1 MSIIALQVPLGNASN
16 RGSSPV
22 RVPDPHST
30 EAVSVDS
37 PGRDTLMRSPA
48 EEELQLES
56 ALQCKEQ
63 IRCLSTP
70 PTSDTS
76 AQNFEDPSIFYSSV
90 TAANIYASLLPVDT
104 FRLSG
109 LSPVEVPAGTIWE
122 PDSILSFGE
131 SHQLHS
137 MCLLTSV
144 IGALLLLC

>member
-1 MSIIALQVPLGNASN
+1 MN
-16 RGSSPV
+16 RSGAA
-22 RVPDPHST
+22 D
-30 EAVSVDS
+30 
-37 PGRDTLMRSPA
+37 LMRSPA

-76 AQNFEDPSIFYSSV
+76 AQSFEDPSIFYSSA

-109 LSPVEVPAGTIWE
+109 LSPVEVPAGAIWE
-122 PDSILSFGE
+122 LDSILSFGE

-137 MCLLTSV
+137 MCLLISV
-144 IGALLLLC
+144 IGALLYSANQLQFDEGCMYVQSLVATH